1 MKLFHRQHGHTVVQ
15 LIVCL
20 QHLAPLADLLLRLG
34 DGLLPLDHP
43 RPLGDV
49 AATDQDGGKAGAN
62 LFHQNRLTPTLTT
75 VLCLSSSFLS
85 SAALL
90 TPVTKGDIGLLDL
103 KLKLS
108 KERDKLDLGFRTGV
122 NIGVLFSDRS
132 WMLKLKILKS
142 VDKAG
147 DTSVID
153 HFFQSFK

>member
-1 MKLFHRQHGHTVVQ
+1 M
-15 LIVCL
+15 
-20 QHLAPLADLLLRLG
+20 PLVDLLLGLG

-49 AATDQDGGKAGAN
+49 AASDQDGGKAGAN
-62 LFHQNRLTPTLTT
+62 LFHQNRLIPTLTT

-108 KERDKLDLGFRTGV
+108 KERDKLDLKNSIQRLIRKHQRID
-122 NIGVLFSDRS
+122 N
-132 WMLKLKILKS
+132 
-142 VDKAG
+142 
-147 DTSVID
+147 TSELEQESTSEYCSLID
-153 HFFQSFK
+153 LGC

>member
-1 MKLFHRQHGHTVVQ
+1 M
-15 LIVCL
+15 
-20 QHLAPLADLLLRLG
+20 PLVDLLLGLG

-108 KERDKLDLGFRTGV
+108 KERDKLDLKNSIQRLIRKYQRIE
-122 NIGVLFSDRS
+122 N
-132 WMLKLKILKS
+132 
-142 VDKAG
+142 
-147 DTSVID
+147 TSELEQESTSEYCSLID
-153 HFFQSFK
+153 LGC

>member
-1 MKLFHRQHGHTVVQ
+1 M
-15 LIVCL
+15 
-20 QHLAPLADLLLRLG
+20 PLVDLLLGLG

-108 KERDKLDLGFRTGV
+108 KERDKLDLKNSIQRLIRKHQRID
-122 NIGVLFSDRS
+122 N
-132 WMLKLKILKS
+132 
-142 VDKAG
+142 
-147 DTSVID
+147 TSELEQESTSEYCSLID
-153 HFFQSFK
+153 LGC